1 MRRGLAMG
9 AIAGRSL
16 SEARE
21 SRARRRSASSAS
33 LAVKT
38 AQKVDGGA
46 FSFLGI
52 AFQATRDQ
60 VPVGIAAE
68 LGAGHDVV
76 KAASHGRELTQTIK
90 ATATFPR
97 VDGLAEGRRL
107 EEIHILGIDG
117 AGKAGR
123 QMTAESTGS
132 IGACSAD
139 LVWQEH
145 LKHVSGFAALDQAQ
159 DTARNEATH
168 GPARGISAEANAAR
182 KPGNGEAEPDL
193 SLEAAVAEEMRI
205 DGAVGDGQTQPGNE
219 KVFDVLPDALGVGFF
234 VFHGLSPEFAGAGA
248 RRSEI

>member
-107 EEIHILGIDG
+107 EEIHIPAID
-117 AGKAGR
+117 A
-123 QMTAESTGS
+123 
-132 IGACSAD
+132 
-139 LVWQEH
+139 
-145 LKHVSGFAALDQAQ
+145 
-159 DTARNEATH
+159 
-168 GPARGISAEANAAR
+168 PR
-182 KPGNGEAEPDL
+182 KPGRPWTAPSTRPIGP
-193 SLEAAVAEEMRI
+193 SRAA
-205 DGAVGDGQTQPGNE
+205 P
-219 KVFDVLPDALGVGFF
+219 LC
-234 VFHGLSPEFAGAGA
+234 
-248 RRSEI
+248 